1 MAGGYQNLP
10 DDALEQFKRVLEEIL
25 RRLAELER
33 PTGSQ
38 IYDSLATITALVQ
51 GLIEQTEINVTG
63 NITAGGTITANTA
76 YNSLATYSR
85 DVSGFGGF
93 RTMSVNI
100 IGMIGY
106 ASSSLRN
113 KELVGEAVDKV
124 TKQQLR
130 DLRLVFFRYLA
141 ASPFDQEQQPVLLG
155 LLAEQVHEIGL
166 TWLVIYDDKGRPES
180 LVDFAVPFLGLLLA
194 QMLAD
199 DYDVLEKRVAA
210 LEKSA

>member
-1 MAGGYQNLP
+1 MAGGYQVP
-10 DDALEQFKRVLEEIL
+10 PADV
-25 RRLAELER
+25 LAELVQILRDARARLRELEALD
-33 PTGSQ
+33 GSQ
-38 IYDSLATITALVQ
+38 IYNTVQDLKNLIAGLLDATD
-51 GLIEQTEINVTG
+51 INVSG

-113 KELVGEAVDKV
+113 KELIGEASERV

-141 ASPFDQEQQPVLLG
+141 AAPFDQEQQPILLG

-166 TWLVIYDDKGRPES
+166 TWLVIYDEKGRPES

-199 DYDVLEKRVAA
+199 DYDALEERVAA
-210 LEKSA
+210 IEKRA